1 MKKYYYEGPTFK
13 LWKRSWGPTFK
24 LWGGSRVLVPRVLR
38 SRVLG
43 SWSHFYTMPLFCYI
57 FGEGAENQQLM
68 RYFIQDLRLDFQ
80 LFLDLFCYLGSSRW
94 MATIARISNNVNTS
108 YWVENLQL
116 LFDLSIKR
124 AYEFQQ

>member
-1 MKKYYYEGPTFK
+1 MKVPLLNFEG
-13 LWKRSWGPTFK
+13 GPGVPLLNFE
-24 LWGGSRVLVPRVLR
+24 GGSRVPVPRVPR
-38 SRVLG
+38 SRVLV

-68 RYFIQDLRLDFQ
+68 RCFIQDLRLDFQ
-80 LFLDLFCYLGSSRW
+80 LFLDLFCCLGSSRW

-108 YWVENLQL
+108 YRVENLQL

-124 AYEFQQ
+124 AHEFEQ

>member
-1 MKKYYYEGPTFK
+1 M
-13 LWKRSWGPTFK
+13 
-24 LWGGSRVLVPRVLR
+24 VPRVPR

-68 RYFIQDLRLDFQ
+68 RCFIHDLRLDFQ
-80 LFLDLFCYLGSSRW
+80 LFLDLFCCLGTSLS
-94 MATIARISNNVNTS
+94 MAPIARISNNVNTS

-124 AYEFQQ
+124 AHEFEQ